1 MTTPLIP
8 HGEASGTDFCGGIL
22 SYIVRSDL
30 GCYMTSETWDL
41 HKGEEKKKIYPLHP
55 NCSEGDHYMASMA
68 RREEFRHYMASVE
81 FFIIKGN
88 EFRRVTDL
96 TTDKSATTGT
106 LHKKCQ
112 GGDFYL
118 AAFADSPPLK
128 GLWAQMG
135 PWGIRKSD
143 FLIPEVEYTIIF
155 AENWKCVVVS
165 DLRTAE
171 GAREYELHDNC
182 KGGLYYWSDTRFM
195 GQVQTSYYYL
205 LKPDRWGIQFH
216 YTTNLCTDS
225 NAGNLSFH
233 PSVTNFL
240 PGGMAVTMGRV
251 FGVWELVKAIENRHR
266 TVPIHWKQSIER
278 KSGYKKQALH
288 SVQHNWNLSASSSIE
303 ASAGVTAEKI
313 FEVSCK
319 QQFSYSEL
327 YGGQVVDTTQ
337 EDWSEEHTVKED
349 IDVTIPP
356 GESVYIWQ
364 YKLAFKKGQD
374 ALYCKQLQHTGS
386 SVRPTS
392 IPLPSTAGQ

>member
-1 MTTPLIP
+1 MTTTLIP

-41 HKGEEKKKIYPLHP
+41 HKGEEKKNIYPLHP

-68 RREEFRHYMASVE
+68 RIREEEE

-88 EFRRVTDL
+88 KFRRVMDL

-118 AAFADSPPLK
+118 AAFVPKPPRHSL
-128 GLWAQMG
+128 GQRTLWEIVDDMVAR
-135 PWGIRKSD
+135 RK
-143 FLIPEVEYTIIF
+143 VEYTIIF

-182 KGGLYYWSDTRFM
+182 KGGLYYWSGARLM

-205 LKPDRWGIQFH
+205 VKPDRWGIQFH

-251 FGVWELVKAIENRHR
+251 FGVWELVKAIENKHR

-278 KSGYKKQALH
+278 KNGYKKQALH

-349 IDVTIPP
+349 IEVTIPP

>member
-1 MTTPLIP
+1 MTTALIP
-8 HGEASGTDFCGGIL
+8 HGQASGTDFCGVGIL

-30 GCYMTSETWDL
+30 GCYMTTWDL
-41 HKGEEKKKIYPLHP
+41 HEGENKNNIYPLHP

-68 RREEFRHYMASVE
+68 REK
-81 FFIIKGN
+81 FFIIIKGN

-118 AAFADSPPLK
+118 ASFVLKPPADSPSPK
-128 GLWAQMG
+128 GMHSVMERYSRLL
-135 PWGIRKSD
+135 GIQRR
-143 FLIPEVEYTIIF
+143 EVEYTIIF

-182 KGGLYYWSDTRFM
+182 KGGLYYWSSDKLM
-195 GQVQTSYYYL
+195 DQQPSYYYL
-205 LKPDRWGIQFH
+205 VKPDRWGIQFH

-225 NAGNLSFH
+225 DAGNLSIH

-251 FGVWELVKAIENRHR
+251 FGVWELVKAIENKHR

-386 SVRPTS
+386 SVQPTS